1 MTSSVPSMESADR
14 RRNFAVASSSRS
26 FPLFCVNHCI
36 LYAEI
41 YNHTEAANYSP
52 SRSVLPVVK
61 RRAYIAATLMAAILA
76 VTAPSYCRL
85 ASSAHNFRERFQ
97 ELSKSDVG
105 TVQRLV
111 LSLVLANAKTPKTTP
126 SSEIPR

>member
-1 MTSSVPSMESADR
+1 
-14 RRNFAVASSSRS
+14 
-26 FPLFCVNHCI
+26 
-36 LYAEI
+36 
-41 YNHTEAANYSP
+41 
-52 SRSVLPVVK
+52 
-61 RRAYIAATLMAAILA
+61 MAAILA